1 MLIPA
6 FKMKVTIFILLLGIF
21 SECLASPDA
30 NNWAAIKQTAQI
42 GNSAESIGSYTAGC
56 LSGAVSLPPN
66 GTGYQLM
73 RPTRGRSYGH
83 PDLIRFIESIA
94 QTTNLQHWGVL
105 LIGDL
110 GQARGGPTPSG
121 HRSHQTGLDVDI
133 WYLLSTARD
142 GGSVATG
149 TARMQEVEQ
158 RRERLPRELVRPQQA
173 ATRSLAFNERETWS
187 SPSVLAAQSD
197 AINDSQWSSAHEK
210 ILETAARRPEVD
222 RIFVNPSV
230 KRLLCTRKSAHDW
243 LRKIRPWWKH
253 DDHFHVRLKCPLNN
267 KNCTGQEPLPESDG
281 CDASLAWWFT
291 AEAKTPVPA
300 TKKPEPQTLPTLCN
314 VVLSLDDPA
323 KSSPSHP

>member
-1 MLIPA
+1 
-6 FKMKVTIFILLLGIF
+6 MKFSIFILLLSIF
-21 SECLASPDA
+21 SECSSSPAD
-30 NNWAAIKQTAQI
+30 NNWAMIKQAAQI
-42 GNSAESIGSYTAGC
+42 DDSAQSIGSYTAGC
-56 LSGAVSLPPN
+56 LSGAVTLPQN

-94 QTTNLQHWGVL
+94 KTAHLQHWGVL

-110 GQARGGPTPSG
+110 GQPRGGPTPSG

-133 WYLLSTARD
+133 WYLLS
-142 GGSVATG
+142 
-149 TARMQEVEQ
+149 
-158 RRERLPRELVRPQQA
+158 QQA

-187 SPSVLAAQSD
+187 APSVLAAKSD
-197 AINDSQWSSAHEK
+197 AIDDNQWSIAHEK

-230 KRLLCTRKSAHDW
+230 KRLLCARKSAHDW
-243 LRKIRPWWKH
+243 LRKIRPWWGH

-281 CDASLAWWFT
+281 CDASLAWWFSE
-291 AEAKTPVPA
+291 EAKTPVPA
-300 TKKPEPQTLPTLCN
+300 AKKLEPLTLPALCD
-314 VVLSLDDPA
+314 VVL
-323 KSSPSHP
+323 KK

>member
-1 MLIPA
+1 
-6 FKMKVTIFILLLGIF
+6 MKFPLFILLLGIF
-21 SECLASPDA
+21 SECASSPVAD
-30 NNWAAIKQTAQI
+30 NWATIKQTTQI
-42 GNSAESIGSYTAGC
+42 GTSAQSIGDATAGC
-56 LSGAVSLPPN
+56 LSGAVSLPQN

-83 PDLIRFIESIA
+83 PDLIRFIENIA
-94 QTTNLQHWGVL
+94 KTTNLQHWGVL

-149 TARMQEVEQ
+149 TTARMQEVEQ
-158 RRERLPRELVRPQQA
+158 RRERLPREPVRPQQA
-173 ATRSLAFNERETWS
+173 TTRSLAFNERETWS
-187 SPSVLAAQSD
+187 SPSILTVQSD
-197 AINDSQWSSAHEK
+197 AIDDNQWSSANERV
-210 ILETAARRPEVD
+210 LETAARQPEVD

-230 KRLLCTRKSAHDW
+230 KRLLCTRKSSHDW
-243 LRKIRPWWKH
+243 LRKIRPWWGH

-267 KNCTGQEPLPESDG
+267 KNCTRQEPLPEADG
-281 CDASLAWWFT
+281 CDASLAWWFS
-291 AEAKTPVPA
+291 EQAKTPTPA
-300 TKKPEPQTLPTLCN
+300 AKKPEPPVLPALCD
-314 VVLSLDDPA
+314 VVLNSDSQT